1 MNNLGYDSNTK
12 IVKNRVSG
20 YDLKIYNNDKNIVN
34 LSFID
39 MSVPFAAGGLYLTIE
54 DLYIWNKALINGNVI
69 DKSLLK

>member
-39 MSVPFAAGGLYLTIE
+39 MSVPLAAGGLYLTIE